1 MSEVTRKQK
10 YETILEWWL
19 DGWLDLDYNISI
31 LTDELMGLH
40 SGEQKS
46 LFQYNDEELNETYE
60 EVIKQ
65 QEDLRL
71 GELYE

>member
-19 DGWLDLDYNISI
+19 DGWQDLHYDISI

-46 LFQYNDEELNETYE
+46 LFQYNDEELNETYK

-65 QEDLRL
+65 QEDL
-71 GELYE
+71 EYE

>member
-46 LFQYNDEELNETYE
+46 LFQYNDEELNATYE

>member
-10 YETILEWWL
+10 YETILAWWL
-19 DGWLDLDYNISI
+19 DGWLDLHHDISI

-40 SGEQKS
+40 SGEHKS

-65 QEDLRL
+65 QEDL
-71 GELYE
+71 EYE